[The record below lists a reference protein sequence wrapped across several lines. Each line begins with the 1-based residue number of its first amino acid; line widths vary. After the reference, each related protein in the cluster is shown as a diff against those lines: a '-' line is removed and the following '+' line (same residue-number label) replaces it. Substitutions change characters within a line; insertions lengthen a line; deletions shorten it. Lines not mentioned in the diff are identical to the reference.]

1 MGDRIK
7 SAYEIARE
15 RADRLETEADAGKLD
30 LQSEIKPI
38 LGDFFQGK
46 LRAEGLYEKFSDSET
61 ARIAEAQRLI
71 VSSLGLNSSEEEIE
85 LREQGLL
92 ALEEI
97 KDSPEM
103 DNLKNLLVQVQ
114 QLVRQYHQ
122 EQEQLQNKLE
132 NMLRQAAGSSGQAP
146 SNLMELV
153 GNLDEGTRQQLQQ
166 ARQQMEERFQ
176 QQWEALQE
184 ELINAVEVG

>member
-1 MGDRIK
+1 MSDRIK

-15 RADRLETEADAGKLD
+15 RAEGIESEADAGKLD

-46 LRAEGLYEKFSDSET
+46 LGAEGLYEKFSDSE
-61 ARIAEAQRLI
+61 AVRIAEAQRLI

-85 LREQGLL
+85 LRQQGLL

-103 DNLKNLLVQVQ
+103 DNLKNLLDRVQ
-114 QLVRQYHQ
+114 QLVKQYHQ

-132 NMLRQAAGSSGQAP
+132 NMLRQAASSSGQAP

>member
-114 QLVRQYHQ
+114 QLVKQYHQ